1 MTRIPREAVTSAI
14 SRLNTQRVLIAD
26 ESLDVWKGGISRTG
40 MVELMRF
47 PLMEKWDVWLII
59 CMRRIL
65 VRSSGCC
72 CRFLYDSV
80 MNAVTTAENK
90 PACSN

>member
-1 MTRIPREAVTSAI
+1 MTRIPREVVISAM
-14 SRLNTQRVLIAD
+14 SRLRIQRVLIA
-26 ESLDVWKGGISRTG
+26 EETRDVSKDGILRVG

-47 PLMEKWDVWLII
+47 PLIAKWDVWLMS

-72 CRFLYDSV
+72 CRFWYDSII
-80 MNAVTTAENK
+80 NAVTTAENK

>member
-14 SRLNTQRVLIAD
+14 SRLNTQRVLIA
-26 ESLDVWKGGISRTG
+26 EEIRDVLKDGILRTG
-40 MVELMRF
+40 IVELMRF
-47 PLMEKWDVWLII
+47 PLMEKWDVWLMS

-72 CRFLYDSV
+72 WRFLYDSI

>member
-1 MTRIPREAVTSAI
+1 MRLRI
-14 SRLNTQRVLIAD
+14 QRVLIA
-26 ESLDVWKGGISRTG
+26 EETRDVSKDGILRIG

-47 PLMEKWDVWLII
+47 PLMDKWDVWLMS

-72 CRFLYDSV
+72 WRVL
-80 MNAVTTAENK
+80 
-90 PACSN
+90 